1 MAIDTKVII
10 DNFNIVSWLRLFIY
24 KERVVGEFSKE
35 TANAF
40 LLEVAKIDKE
50 IFENPHKDVTPM
62 IGQILEDLKEF
73 SNSETNASRFS
84 LTTES
89 HLIEYLS
96 KLDDTKMEKIKKDKD
111 EFEAESDFIKDI
123 RAANDLLE
131 DWK

>member
-1 MAIDTKVII
+1 MTIDTKVIV

-50 IFENPHKDVTPM
+50 LFENPHKDVTPM

-73 SNSETNASRFS
+73 SNSETNAFN
-84 LTTES
+84 LCLATES
-89 HLIEYLS
+89 SLIEYLS
-96 KLDDTKMEKIKKDKD
+96 KLDDVKMEKIKKDKD
-111 EFEAESDFIKDI
+111 EFEAESDIIRDI
-123 RAANDLLE
+123 HTANDLLE